1 MQPIGNMKSQ
11 RDAACCMVRAV
22 AWHELCYLAMEQSEC
37 IANVNLRQ
45 RNPTGV
51 PGDGIGVPSGPST
64 IGPSRRAAS
73 GSSSLKATEQGE
85 GSVMTDHYAINIS

>member
-11 RDAACCMVRAV
+11 RDAACSMVRALLSCNGAV
-22 AWHELCYLAMEQSEC
+22 TVSQC

-45 RNPTGV
+45 RNLTGV

-64 IGPSRRAAS
+64 IGPSRRAAA
-73 GSSSLKATEQGE
+73 GSSPLKATEQGE
-85 GSVMTDHYAINIS
+85 GSVMTDHYAINMN